1 VILRRDHVAGGVFVV
16 AGLAAYALSGDLP
29 FGTIAMPGAG
39 MMPKLAIAFM
49 ILFGLILVAR
59 AGGSPPWAEIAWGD
73 FPHAVRVIIATS
85 LGIALYEPLG
95 FFLTMTLMLFGLLL
109 VVEKQGVIRAAAFS
123 IGVSAFAYVL
133 FGTLLKSTLPQ
144 GPLGF

>member
-1 VILRRDHVAGGVFVV
+1 VILRRDHVAGGIFVA

-39 MMPKLAIAFM
+39 MLPKLTIALM

-59 AGGSPPWAEIAWGD
+59 ACGSPPWSEVAWAD
-73 FPHAVRVIIATS
+73 LPHAVRVIVATS
-85 LGIALYEPLG
+85 VGIALYERLG
-95 FFLTMTLMLFGLLL
+95 FFFTMTLLLFGLLL
-109 VVEKQGVIRAAAFS
+109 VVEKQAVARAALFS
-123 IGVSAFAYVL
+123 VGVSAFAYVL

-144 GPLGF
+144 GPFGF